1 MRMSTTMNFF
11 ESLIG
16 SSQHECDSSSD
27 AHTVEWH
34 NGFGTGPDFSELALG
49 DQDMSS
55 SAYDWSTSPDFE

>member
-1 MRMSTTMNFF
+1 MDFF
-11 ESLIG
+11 G
-16 SSQHECDSSSD
+16 SMFNSDSQSAFDSSGD

-55 SAYDWSTSPDFE
+55 SAYDWSTSTAFE